1 MQPSYTGSCNVVAS
15 NVAAERHCV
24 ALVLGR
30 SQLTFEFTCVV
41 TAHDCVAIWV
51 VSRVVSL
58 CLQFW
63 GSGSLQNPA
72 SHRSWRFSSLPLAM
86 CPQSLLVFHDWRFW
100 RILASYLMPR
110 PSFWVS
116 LMFFHDQVEAVH
128 VGEGCHRDRPLWGV
142 VCGVHDVR
150 TCCRRSEPLSWG
162 RTGVSWN
169 SRWWSYW
176 FLGNN

>member
-58 CLQFW
+58 CNSEVQA
-63 GSGSLQNPA
+63 PY
-72 SHRSWRFSSLPLAM
+72 RIPPLIG
-86 CPQSLLVFHDWRFW
+86 LG
-100 RILASYLMPR
+100 
-110 PSFWVS
+110 VS
-116 LMFFHDQVEAVH
+116 LVSHWPCVLSLCLSFTTDA
-128 VGEGCHRDRPLWGV
+128 
-142 VCGVHDVR
+142 
-150 TCCRRSEPLSWG
+150 SEE
-162 RTGVSWN
+162 
-169 SRWWSYW
+169 YW
-176 FLGNN
+176 PVI